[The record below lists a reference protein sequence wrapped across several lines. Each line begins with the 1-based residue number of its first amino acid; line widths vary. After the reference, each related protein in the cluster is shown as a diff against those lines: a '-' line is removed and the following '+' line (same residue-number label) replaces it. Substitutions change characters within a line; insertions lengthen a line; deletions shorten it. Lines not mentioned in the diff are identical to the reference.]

1 MWRYWISA
9 KVKILQKVNAY
20 SITAFYFICLDSLFN
35 TYIVP
40 YCFCID
46 FDLFPLSLV
55 VGSKSNF
62 LFNILTS
69 FHP

>member
-9 KVKILQKVNAY
+9 KVKIIQKVNAY
-20 SITAFYFICLDSLFN
+20 SITAFYFICLNSPFD

-46 FDLFPLSLV
+46 FDLFQYSLV
-55 VGSKSNF
+55 VVSKSNF
-62 LFNILTS
+62 LLIF
-69 FHP
+69 